1 MTAPAPMVS
10 TLEYM
15 VVPIDWS
22 APATTSE
29 LTY

>member
-1 MTAPAPMVS
+1 MTAPMVS
-10 TLEYM
+10 TLEYV

>member
-1 MTAPAPMVS
+1 MVS
-10 TLEYM
+10 TLEYV